1 MATRKDDVT
10 TRSQCARILFIA
22 RNFSSRRVH
31 CSARNSTAPQI
42 IAPLMATTEITADR
56 VEMFFMAMPSTMTLK
71 NSEPVAAQQ
80 LFKGFFKIEP
90 DCNHDVDST
99 GS

>member
-1 MATRKDDVT
+1 
-10 TRSQCARILFIA
+10 
-22 RNFSSRRVH
+22 
-31 CSARNSTAPQI
+31 
-42 IAPLMATTEITADR
+42 MATTEITADR